1 MQVEE
6 ERRIV
11 GKKAVRE
18 RIQNKVVAVAVD
30 MYVVVYFI
38 DFFVADDFVVP
49 APGASG

>member
-1 MQVEE
+1 M
-6 ERRIV
+6 

-30 MYVVVYFI
+30 MCVVV
-38 DFFVADDFVVP
+38 DFVVP